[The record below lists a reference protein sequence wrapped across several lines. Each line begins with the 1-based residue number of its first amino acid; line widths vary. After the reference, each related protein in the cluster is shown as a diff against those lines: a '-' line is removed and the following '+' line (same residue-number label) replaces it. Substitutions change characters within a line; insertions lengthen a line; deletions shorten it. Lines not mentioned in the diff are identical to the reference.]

1 MSCVGGPQGKPLR
14 WRVARSNLATLAPN
28 VGLLRPGPDTE
39 GLPKTALE
47 PPAMAEDRQR
57 RPAEERGGSAATATG
72 NRLWLA
78 SPGSSLEQPRP
89 VAPLPGDKE
98 SKAPCSRRRWGGIM
112 PCRPGG
118 GGGPTEGCSRPSEKL
133 PPLPSC
139 RASLRAHPASPCNQL
154 AQRHL
159 RQMKQQPQ
167 ASGLWDGGR
176 GWGWRVTLRRCGDS
190 GVWGVVFIFL

>member
-1 MSCVGGPQGKPLR
+1 MWGSSDQGQTRKGCPKLHWSHQPWQR
-14 WRVARSNLATLAPN
+14 TGSDGQRRSGEAAQ
-28 VGLLRPGPDTE
+28 
-39 GLPKTALE
+39 LP
-47 PPAMAEDRQR
+47 PPATVC
-57 RPAEERGGSAATATG
+57 G
-72 NRLWLA
+72 LA

-98 SKAPCSRRRWGGIM
+98 SKAPCSRRRWGGS
-112 PCRPGG
+112 CLVALVE

-159 RQMKQQPQ
+159 RQMNQQPQ